1 MPDAVGPN
9 MITDEYIRRRLTKS
23 LHITSKL
30 WRRAVD
36 TKLTRHSLSEASA
49 AALIGIGRLGDG
61 VRQNV
66 LAEYIGIE
74 SPSLVR
80 QLDQLERRDL
90 VARRD
95 EPGDRRAK
103 SLWLTEEGKAMS
115 SRVEIELD
123 AVRLEILGRVDMSDI
138 EAALRVFAAFED
150 RQ

>member
-1 MPDAVGPN
+1 
-9 MITDEYIRRRLTKS
+9 MITDEYLRWRLTKS
-23 LHITSKL
+23 LPITSKL

-49 AALIGIGRLGDG
+49 AALIGIGSLGDG

-80 QLDQLERRDL
+80 QLDQLEKRNL

-95 EPGDRRAK
+95 DPGDRRAK
-103 SLWLTEEGKAMS
+103 NLWLTEEGKAMS
-115 SRVEIELD
+115 SCVEIELD
-123 AVRLEILGRVDMSDI
+123 AVRLEIL
-138 EAALRVFAAFED
+138 
-150 RQ
+150 